1 MKSLL
6 LHLSVG
12 LHTQDIPQEHQRL
25 LIVDDDKSILE
36 VLGQFFKRKGFDFK
50 VAENGKAALEL
61 LENYP
66 FTIVITDLIMPQIDG
81 LELLKIIKESW
92 PGIDVIVM
100 TGYTK
105 NFTYTDVI
113 RAGASDFV
121 QKPFSLDEIEAKLQ
135 RLIKERQLRHTL
147 RMLSVKDGLTD
158 LYNRRFFDHKIK
170 EEAIRAMRQRYPLYL
185 LMIDMDGFKGVNDEL
200 GHPEGDKIL
209 ISLAKT
215 LKNSTRNH
223 VDLLFRFGG
232 DEFSVLIPYA
242 KLEQA
247 VSIAERIRNNFSNQK
262 VHGVTLSLGLA
273 RLDPDEKDTDS
284 AIKRLIK
291 EADEALYS
299 AKRSGGD
306 QLVIANEDT

>member
-1 MKSLL
+1 MNKSDFLIDPSYLNIPEEDQHLL
-6 LHLSVG
+6 V
-12 LHTQDIPQEHQRL
+12 
-25 LIVDDDKSILE
+25 VDDDKSILDL
-36 VLGQFFKRKGFDFK
+36 LGQFLERKGFDFK
-50 VAENGKAALEL
+50 VAHNGKVALEL

-92 PGIDVIVM
+92 PNIDVIVM

-158 LYNRRFFDHKIK
+158 LYNRRYFNQKIK
-170 EEAIRAMRQRYPLYL
+170 EEAIRAIRQKYPLYL
-185 LMIDMDGFKGVNDEL
+185 LMIDMDRFKGINDEF

-209 ISLAKT
+209 LTLANT

-223 VDLLFRFGG
+223 VDILFRFGG
-232 DEFSVLIPYA
+232 DEFAVLIPYA
-242 KLEQA
+242 ELDQA
-247 VSIAERIRNNFSNQK
+247 VAISERIRNNFFKGQNRN
-262 VHGVTLSLGLA
+262 VTLSLGLA
-273 RLDPDEKDTDS
+273 KLNQNEKNSDD
-284 AIKRLIK
+284 AIRKLIK
-291 EADEALYS
+291 MADDALYS
-299 AKRSGGD
+299 AKRAGGN
-306 QLVIANEDT
+306 QLVIAENTN